1 MSISLPRERADTV
14 VVIDFET
21 SGLSPALGDRAIEVG
36 AVLIELGEITRRFQS
51 LMNPGFRINSFI
63 EAYTGIDNEMLQ
75 AAPPCSDV
83 MEEFAAFL
91 GSHNLVAHNASF
103 DRRFM
108 EAEFGRIGRAYVG
121 TFACSMLLARRVYP
135 DAPNHRL
142 GSLMVYDN
150 IPHEGTFHRAL
161 ADSEMTASLWMKMLE
176 HLSHRYSIDT
186 ASFALTQRITR
197 TPKKSVHNLFSQ
209 TCKDHFTTRQ
219 NHANG

>member
-1 MSISLPRERADTV
+1 MSTCLPCERADTV

-21 SGLSPALGDRAIEVG
+21 SGLSPGLGDRAIEVG
-36 AVLIELGEITRRFQS
+36 AVLIDLGEITRRFQS
-51 LMNPGFRINSFI
+51 LMNPGVRINSFI
-63 EAYTGIDNEMLQ
+63 EAYTGIDNEMLL
-75 AAPPCSDV
+75 AAPSSRDV
-83 MEEFAAFL
+83 MREFAEFL
-91 GSHNLVAHNASF
+91 GTHNLVAHNASF
-103 DRRFM
+103 DRRFL
-108 EAEFGRIGRAYVG
+108 EAEFRRIGRAYAG

-161 ADSEMTASLWMKMLE
+161 ADAEMTASLWMKMLE
-176 HLSHRYSIDT
+176 HLNRRYSINT

-197 TPKKSVHNLFSQ
+197 TPKNSVHKLFSQ
-209 TCKDHFTTRQ
+209 SCKDHFTTRH